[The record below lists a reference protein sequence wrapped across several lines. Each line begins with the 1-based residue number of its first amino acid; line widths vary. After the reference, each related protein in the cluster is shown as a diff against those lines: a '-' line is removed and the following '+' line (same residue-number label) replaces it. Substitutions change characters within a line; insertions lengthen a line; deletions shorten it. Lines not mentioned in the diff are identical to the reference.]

1 MKGRAGSR
9 FRDSEGS
16 RGSDPKPDKIVPV
29 QIVLN
34 GQTQLLEPGTTL
46 AGLVASL
53 ELGGRRMAVEINEEV
68 IPRSEYADLVL
79 GDGDRVEIVHA
90 VGGG

>member
-1 MKGRAGSR
+1 MSSQVLAGTAGRSR
-9 FRDSEGS
+9 ET
-16 RGSDPKPDKIVPV
+16 SDTNKVSTV

-34 GQTQLLEPGTTL
+34 GQPRGLEPGTTL

-53 ELGGRRMAVEINEEV
+53 DLGARRMAVEINEEV
-68 IPRSEYADLVL
+68 IPRSEYPVHVL

>member
-1 MKGRAGSR
+1 MSTL
-9 FRDSEGS
+9 
-16 RGSDPKPDKIVPV
+16 

-34 GQTQLLEPGTTL
+34 GQARSLEPGTTL

-53 ELGGRRMAVEINEEV
+53 ELGGRRLAIEINEEV
-68 IPRSEYADLVL
+68 IPRSEYPDLVL

>member
-1 MKGRAGSR
+1 MEAC
-9 FRDSEGS
+9 
-16 RGSDPKPDKIVPV
+16 KIAAV

-34 GQTQLLEPGTTL
+34 GESRPLEPGTTV
-46 AGLVASL
+46 AALVARL
-53 ELGGRRMAVEINEEV
+53 DLGGRRMAVEVNEEV
-68 IPRSEYADLVL
+68 IPRSEYAGRVL

>member
-1 MKGRAGSR
+1 MTT
-9 FRDSEGS
+9 
-16 RGSDPKPDKIVPV
+16 V
-29 QIVLN
+29 QILLN
-34 GQTQLLEPGTTL
+34 GQPRRFEPGTTL

-53 ELGGRRMAVEINEEV
+53 DLGGRRMAVKINEEV
-68 IPRSEYADLVL
+68 IPRSEYPKHVL

>member
-1 MKGRAGSR
+1 MSSQALPGTAGRS
-9 FRDSEGS
+9 SKT
-16 RGSDPKPDKIVPV
+16 SDTDKVTTV

-34 GQTQLLEPGTTL
+34 GQLRGLEPGTTL

-53 ELGGRRMAVEINEEV
+53 DLGGRRMAVEINEEV
-68 IPRSEYADLVL
+68 IPRSEYPEHLL

>member
-1 MKGRAGSR
+1 MARRPQQKVGEISGP
-9 FRDSEGS
+9 G
-16 RGSDPKPDKIVPV
+16 PKPDKTVV

-34 GQTQLLEPGTTL
+34 GRIRMIEPATTL
-46 AGLVASL
+46 AALVASL
-53 ELGGRRMAVEINEEV
+53 DLGGRRMAVEINEEV

-79 GDGDRVEIVHA
+79 GEGDRVEIVHA

>member
-1 MKGRAGSR
+1 MA
-9 FRDSEGS
+9 
-16 RGSDPKPDKIVPV
+16 V

-34 GQTQLLEPGTTL
+34 GQTRMLETGTTL

-53 ELGGRRMAVEINEEV
+53 ELPGRRMAVELNEEV
-68 IPRSEYADLVL
+68 IPRSEYADFVL

>member
-1 MKGRAGSR
+1 M
-9 FRDSEGS
+9 
-16 RGSDPKPDKIVPV
+16 PV

-34 GQTQLLEPGTTL
+34 GQSRLLEPGTTL

-68 IPRSEYADLVL
+68 IPRSEYAVL
-79 GDGDRVEIVHA
+79 ALRDGDRVEIVHA